1 MADISVEAL
10 ERLDIP
16 AKVRKDLEEF
26 VTQLV
31 ALYREDLVSI
41 MVFGSAVTGDYDEK
55 NSDLNLLVIYSDLN
69 IADLDAVAKLAQK
82 WLKRRRFAP
91 RFLSLR
97 NLTASSRY
105 FQIDLLDVRDAHR
118 KVYGV
123 NPLGGIEV
131 RAADMAWQLAHE
143 IKRMRMRVKQ
153 QFWRA
158 AGDRAVMR
166 RILLARLSSLV
177 HLTRVLLYLRGAA
190 PPVSQPEILKIAVQN
205 LKLDAEFV
213 VQMLALKKDEGRPDL
228 NALFTGLMDAIRTI
242 DEEVDRL
249 EV

>member
-10 ERLDIP
+10 ARLTIP
-16 AKVRKDLEEF
+16 DKVRKDLEEF

-41 MVFGSAVTGDYDEK
+41 MVFGSAVTGDYEEK
-55 NSDLNLLVIYSDLN
+55 SSDVNLLVIYSDLN
-69 IADLDAVAKLAQK
+69 IADLDAVTKLAQK

-105 FQIDLLDVRDAHR
+105 FQIDLLEMRDAHL
-118 KVYGV
+118 KLYGS
-123 NPLGGIEV
+123 NPLGATET
-131 RAADMAWQLAHE
+131 RPADMAWQLAHE

-158 AGDRAVMR
+158 AGDRTAMR
-166 RILLARLSSLV
+166 RILLARFSSLV
-177 HLTRVLLYLRGAA
+177 HLTRALLHLKGAA
-190 PPVSQPEILKIAVQN
+190 PPLSHAEILRLAVQN
-205 LKLDAEFV
+205 LKLDAEFA
-213 VQMLALKKDEGRPDL
+213 VQMLALKKNEGRPDL
-228 NALFTGLMDAIRTI
+228 NALFTGLMEAIRTI